1 MFTDLLH
8 RYLDRPGGLIA
19 VMILPSQKKAG
30 GPCGEGEKVRRKG
43 RERSSC
49 YSQGTSEDS
58 QQVWA
63 GSEQEAS
70 RALQ

>member
-1 MFTDLLH
+1 MFTDLPR

-19 VMILPSQKKAG
+19 VMILPSQKKG
-30 GPCGEGEKVRRKG
+30 RRAMWRGRESEVKG

-49 YSQGTSEDS
+49 YSRGTSEDS